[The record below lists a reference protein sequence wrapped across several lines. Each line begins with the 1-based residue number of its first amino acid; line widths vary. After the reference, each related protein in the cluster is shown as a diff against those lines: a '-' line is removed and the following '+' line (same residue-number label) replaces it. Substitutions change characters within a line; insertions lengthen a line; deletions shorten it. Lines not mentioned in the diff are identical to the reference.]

1 MITAELK
8 LNTASLTLFRVIQM
22 K

>member
-1 MITAELK
+1 MVTAELK
-8 LNTASLTLFRVIQM
+8 LNTASLTLFRVIQT

>member
-1 MITAELK
+1 MVTAELK